1 MTRKIINISIVLL
14 LLTAT
19 IGVSVS
25 RHYCGEILVDV
36 AINSH
41 AEDCGMAMDCCTNE
55 TQLFAIDDD
64 FQLKIQAIVFHS
76 PEVELV
82 EIGDVIDEGLISF
95 ELKIRDKII
104 PPLLEPDVDIFI
116 EVQSFLL

>member
-19 IGVSVS
+19 IGISVS

-36 AINSH
+36 AVNSH
-41 AEDCGMAMDCCTNE
+41 ADDCGMPMDCCTNE
-55 TQLFAIDDD
+55 TQLFVIDND
-64 FQLKIQAIVFHS
+64 FQLKQQAFILNC
-76 PEVELV
+76 PKIELV
-82 EIGDVIDEGLISF
+82 EIGDVIDNGLISF
-95 ELKIRDKII
+95 ELTIRDKFI
-104 PPLLEPDVDIFI
+104 PPLLEPEKDIFK